1 MKLPPTSAPYGPD
14 DAELVQAFCNGDT
27 GAFQALYRRYARG
40 VYRFC
45 VRLLCDAA
53 LAEDAFQ
60 DVWLRVWEHRKEFRG
75 GSFRVWL
82 FRIAQRVCI
91 NYRRHKPLEP
101 FEEESVPSGGDGTE
115 EDPYLREQLQ
125 RALLRLPEPLRVVLL
140 LREYEE
146 CSYAEIA
153 AILGIEEGTAR
164 VRVYRARQLLR
175 KWLAMLLQERHGR

>member
-1 MKLPPTSAPYGPD
+1 MKLPPASAPCGPD
-14 DAELVQAFCNGDT
+14 DAALLQAFCNGDPS
-27 GAFQALYRRYARG
+27 AFQVLYERYARG

-45 VRLLCDAA
+45 ARLLGDAA

-60 DVWLRVWEHRKEFRG
+60 DVWLRVYEHRREFRG

-91 NYRRHKPLEP
+91 NYRRRRLPEPLEEDP
-101 FEEESVPSGGDGTE
+101 ARDGSDGE
-115 EDPYLREQLQ
+115 EDPYLREQVQ
-125 RALLRLPEPLRVVLL
+125 RALLRLPESLRTVLL

-175 KWLAMLLQERHGR
+175 KWLALLLQERHGR

>member
-1 MKLPPTSAPYGPD
+1 MKLPPAYSPRGPD
-14 DAELVQAFCNGDT
+14 DAGLVQAFRDGDP
-27 GAFQALYRRYARG
+27 GAFRVLYGRYARG

-45 VRLLCDAA
+45 ARLLGDAA

-60 DVWLRVWEHRKEFRG
+60 DVWLRVYEHRREFRG
-75 GSFRVWL
+75 GNFRVWL
-82 FRIAQRVCI
+82 FRIAHRVCI
-91 NYRRHKPLEP
+91 NYRRRRFPEPLEEDP
-101 FEEESVPSGGDGTE
+101 VHGEGEYE
-115 EDPYLREQLQ
+115 EDPYLREQVQ
-125 RALLRLPEPLRVVLL
+125 RALLRLPESLRTVLL

-175 KWLAMLLQERHGR
+175 KWLAILLQERHGR